1 MMSDTSSRLRD
12 DIGELINETLGRRV
26 MISDSTNIVQD
37 LGLDSLGV
45 MNFCMALEDKFN
57 ISIPLDRIADVRTVG
72 DLART
77 VQELQ
82 SEHVH

>member
-1 MMSDTSSRLRD
+1 MSDNSLTLRK
-12 DIGELINETLGRRV
+12 DINELITKTLGRRV
-26 MISDSTNIVQD
+26 TISDNTNIVQD

-57 ISIPLDRIADVRTVG
+57 ISIPLDRIAEVRTIG
-72 DLART
+72 DLERI

-82 SEHVH
+82 SEQVH

>member
-1 MMSDTSSRLRD
+1 MSDSLKLRK
-12 DIGELINETLGRRV
+12 DINELISETLGRRV
-26 MISDSTNIVQD
+26 TISDNTNIVQD

-57 ISIPLDRIADVRTVG
+57 ISIPLDRIAEVRTIG
-72 DLART
+72 DLERI

-82 SEHVH
+82 SEQVH

>member
-1 MMSDTSSRLRD
+1 MTENSLSLRE
-12 DIGELINETLGRRV
+12 DINELITETLGRRV
-26 MISDSTNIVQD
+26 TISDNTNIVQD

-57 ISIPLDRIADVRTVG
+57 ISIPLDRIADVRTIG

-77 VQELQ
+77 VQELK

>member
-1 MMSDTSSRLRD
+1 MTGNSLNLRE
-12 DIGELINETLGRRV
+12 DINELITETLGRRV
-26 MISDSTNIVQD
+26 VITDNTNIVHD

-57 ISIPLDRIADVRTVG
+57 ISIPLDRIADVRTIG

>member
-1 MMSDTSSRLRD
+1 MSENSLKLRE
-12 DIGELINETLGRRV
+12 DINELITETLGRRV
-26 MISDSTNIVQD
+26 AISDNTNIVQD

-57 ISIPLDRIADVRTVG
+57 ISIPLDRIADVRTIG

>member
-1 MMSDTSSRLRD
+1 MSENSLKLRE
-12 DIGELINETLGRRV
+12 DINELITETLGRRV
-26 MISDSTNIVQD
+26 VISDNTNIVQD

-57 ISIPLDRIADVRTVG
+57 ISIPLDRIADVRTIG

>member
-1 MMSDTSSRLRD
+1 MSENSLKLRE
-12 DIGELINETLGRRV
+12 DINELITETLGRRV
-26 MISDSTNIVQD
+26 VISDSTNIVQD

-57 ISIPLDRIADVRTVG
+57 ISIPLDRIADVRTIG